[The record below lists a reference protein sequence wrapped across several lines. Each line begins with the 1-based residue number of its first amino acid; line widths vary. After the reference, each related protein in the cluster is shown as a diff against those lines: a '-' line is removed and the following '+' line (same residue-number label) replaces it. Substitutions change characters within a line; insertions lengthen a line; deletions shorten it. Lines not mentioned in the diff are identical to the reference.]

1 MERKLPGT
9 SLPCPPD
16 KERDP
21 FSVLEPVFALS
32 GGGLQLA
39 QLCELTGLTSGTI
52 QNWVKRG
59 WVDSPVNK
67 KYNEPQVARVLILNL
82 LRDAMQLD
90 HIAQLLRYINGA
102 ADNRE
107 DDSLPDARL
116 YSLLCVLL
124 FRLEDDG
131 HIRGEELTDRIREE
145 LAQHASPLPDA
156 EDRLVRALTVML
168 WGREAVQAMQRA
180 HDLYNAIITEEG
192 GDAV

>member
-67 KYNEPQVARVLILNL
+67 KYNEPQVARILILNL
-82 LRDAMQLD
+82 LRDAIQLD

-107 DDSLPDARL
+107 DDSLPDAR
-116 YSLLCVLL
+116 
-124 FRLEDDG
+124 
-131 HIRGEELTDRIREE
+131 
-145 LAQHASPLPDA
+145 
-156 EDRLVRALTVML
+156 
-168 WGREAVQAMQRA
+168 
-180 HDLYNAIITEEG
+180 
-192 GDAV
+192 